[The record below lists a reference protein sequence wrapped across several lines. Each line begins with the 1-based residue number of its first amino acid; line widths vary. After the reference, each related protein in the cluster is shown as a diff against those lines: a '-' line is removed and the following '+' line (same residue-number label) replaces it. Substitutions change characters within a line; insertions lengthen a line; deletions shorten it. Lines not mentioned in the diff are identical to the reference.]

1 MKRKNKG
8 QSIGITLGALAS
20 CNWPV
25 LIDLTDGDKHHLL
38 TIKGKTLIIW
48 ESLSSEAAYF
58 KMAQSLKEDTALDGQ
73 HSLSSIDLDV
83 DEATGGYVDKDF
95 REMKKVR
102 SSIKVVSSLQEQL
115 DSVLPFLS
123 DRLEK
128 YNTAYEI
135 IASHVAS
142 TEQDE
147 EDDDDAGKRSFL
159 QLYT

>member
-8 QSIGITLGALAS
+8 QTIGITLGALAS

-48 ESLSSEAAYF
+48 ENLSSEAAYF
-58 KMAQSLKEDTALDGQ
+58 KMAQSLKEDTAVDGQ
-73 HSLSSIDLDV
+73 HSLSSINLDV
-83 DEATGGYVDKDF
+83 DEVPAGYVDEDF
-95 REMKKVR
+95 REIKKMR

-123 DRLEK
+123 DRVEK
-128 YNTAYEI
+128 YNTACEI

-147 EDDDDAGKRSFL
+147 EDEDDAGRRSFL